1 MSVPASSSAQ
11 KADNS
16 SHRTANEQRVMT
28 ACLLGGAVL
37 LLAGCQSPPLFYNV
51 DGILAQPA
59 NQAVAAP
66 QRLDARAA
74 NYATNL
80 LQEGDVVSITFQYS
94 TNFNAVQKI
103 TLDGVLNLETVGPV
117 KAAGRT
123 VVELQTE
130 LGRLYK
136 PQVKDD
142 VITVKLIASANSVYI
157 SGAVLKPGKLL
168 MERPMTALEAI
179 MEAGGFDSSKAKPS
193 QVTVLR
199 VEDGKQKMYRL
210 NLKRALQGKEKEPF
224 YLRPF
229 DIVHVPTKTFNF

>member
-1 MSVPASSSAQ
+1 MS
-11 KADNS
+11 
-16 SHRTANEQRVMT
+16 
-28 ACLLGGAVL
+28 CLLGCLVL
-37 LLAGCQSPPLFYNV
+37 LMAGCQSSSPVFLNPVGLDV
-51 DGILAQPA
+51 QPT
-59 NQAVAAP
+59 NQAPVAP
-66 QRLDARAA
+66 QRLDARVV
-74 NYATNL
+74 NYSTNL
-80 LQEGDVVSITFQYS
+80 LQEGDIVGITFQYS
-94 TNFNAVQKI
+94 TNFNALQKI
-103 TLDGVLNLETVGPV
+103 TLDGVLNLESVGPV

-142 VITVKLIASANSVYI
+142 VVTVKLISSPNSIYI
-157 SGAVLKPGKLL
+157 SGAVLKPGKVL

-179 MEAGGFDSSKAKPS
+179 MEAGGFDPNRAKPS

-210 NLKRALQGKEKEPF
+210 NLKRVLQGQDKEPF